1 MKVFFRNLHLY
12 MSLAAGLVIMIAC
25 FTGAILVFEK
35 ELQMAFNQD
44 RYYSAA
50 PGTPLPVDDLL
61 ASVKAQYPDAK
72 VGDVKVYA
80 DPARNVEIGLTIKDK
95 SKGPGE
101 GPAREKDS
109 AKPDAA
115 KAEKGGK
122 GDKAKGAEAA
132 GGGRP
137 THTAFVNAATGKVVE
152 LYSYRATFF
161 YQVFALHRW
170 LLGSNDGI
178 GKYIVGVS
186 TFIFLFI
193 LITGIILWWPK
204 TRRILTQRLKIKWD
218 GGWKRL
224 NHDLH
229 LVLGFYSAIF
239 LFIFSF
245 TAMSWSFKWFNK
257 GLYAVTKSSP
267 ETPQPPA
274 SVYQEGQAAIS
285 FDQALL
291 VARTNFTDAKMIQLR
306 APKDSVGVYSVTVL
320 PADRMEN
327 ATDTYYL
334 DQYTGKIAGT
344 YTFAERNL
352 GQQVRSYVKPVHT
365 GSVFGMPS
373 KVISFIVC
381 LLGTS
386 FPITG
391 VIMWLNRLKKEKKRS
406 VPKRQTH
413 PHHDPV

>member
-1 MKVFFRNLHLY
+1 MKTLFRNVHLY
-12 MSLAAGLVIMIAC
+12 LSLAAGAVIMIAC

-35 ELQMAFNQD
+35 ELQMAFNKT
-44 RYYSAA
+44 RYYSGA
-50 PGTPLPVDDLL
+50 PGRPLPVDQLL
-61 ASVKAQYPDAK
+61 AGVKDQYPNAK
-72 VGDVKVYA
+72 IGDVKVYA
-80 DPARNVEIGLTIKDK
+80 DPTRNVEIGLTIQDPKNETEAPKDAGK
-95 SKGPGE
+95 LPPSPQ
-101 GPAREKDS
+101 AR
-109 AKPDAA
+109 
-115 KAEKGGK
+115 GGK
-122 GDKAKGAEAA
+122 VKEATPA
-132 GGGRP
+132 GGGRA
-137 THTAFVNAATGKVVE
+137 THTAFVNATTGKVVE
-152 LYSYRATFF
+152 LYSYRSTFF
-161 YQVFALHRW
+161 YKVFALHRW

-193 LITGIILWWPK
+193 LLTGIILWWPK
-204 TRRILTQRLKIKWD
+204 TRRILMQRLKIKWD

-257 GLYAVTKSSP
+257 GLYAVTNSSP
-267 ETPQPPA
+267 ESPEPPTSVFQPKK
-274 SVYQEGQAAIS
+274 AAIS
-285 FDQALL
+285 FESALQI
-291 VARTNFTDAKMIQLR
+291 ARGRFTDASMIQLR
-306 APKDSVGVYSVTVL
+306 APKDSIGVYSVTVL
-320 PADRMEN
+320 PENRMEN

-352 GQQVRSYVKPVHT
+352 GQQVRAYVKPVHT
-365 GSVFGMPS
+365 GSVFGMS
-373 KVISFIVC
+373 GKVISFIVC

-391 VIMWLNRLKKEKKRS
+391 IVMWLNRLKKEKRRKA
-406 VPKRQTH
+406 
-413 PHHDPV
+413 